1 MEISERLRRLRK
13 KYGYAQW
20 QVAEYLGLSR
30 ESVTHMETDRYAKKG
45 VPVKHLRK
53 LAEFYRVPVLY
64 LMGEMEWLDDVQEW
78 ELFEF
83 LANPDNR
90 AWVEMAMEL
99 KKSGST
105 PEEIQGY
112 IDAIRKHKTE
122 SDKRL
127 QEK

>member
-1 MEISERLRRLRK
+1 MEISERLRRLREK
-13 KYGYAQW
+13 HGYTQW
-20 QVAEYLGLSR
+20 QVAEYIGLSR
-30 ESVTHMETDRYAKKG
+30 ESITHMETGQYGKKG
-45 VPVKHLRK
+45 VPVKHLK
-53 LAEFYRVPVLY
+53 KFSELYQVPVLY

-90 AWVEMAMEL
+90 AWIEMAMEL

-105 PEEIQGY
+105 PEEIRNY
-112 IDAIRKHKTE
+112 INAVRRHKKE